1 MKIHPDR
8 RGARGIGGG
17 FKTKQITNFFISKK
31 INNNI
36 SFVVVDLKI
45 LNDFN
50 VFRPPQRIDFQLVT
64 RRNAYAIRIYELLKQ
79 YETIG
84 ERTLEFDEMKR
95 MFELEKE

>member
-1 MKIHPDR
+1 M
-8 RGARGIGGG
+8 
-17 FKTKQITNFFISKK
+17 
-31 INNNI
+31 
-36 SFVVVDLKI
+36 
-45 LNDFN
+45 FN
-50 VFRPPQRIDFQLVT
+50 AFRPSQRIDFQLVT